1 MIKCYILSVFLQVEG
16 IGYDFVP
23 TVLDR
28 SVVDKWYKVGDKEAF
43 TFARRL
49 IREEGLLCGK
59 YVKFDTIRGMFL
71 LSGFLVEYYQL
82 ICVLLL
88 YQVAHVEVLWLLLCK
103 QHRLWGRDRGVL
115 SCCRTLSATTC
126 KAKYS
131 PPCNKNNIAQECL
144 WVQFHVFLKHVI
156 P

>member
-1 MIKCYILSVFLQVEG
+1 MVKYYILSVFSQVEG

-59 YVKFDTIRGMFL
+59 YVKSDSIRGMFL
-71 LSGFLVEYYQL
+71 LSGFLVD
-82 ICVLLL
+82 I
-88 YQVAHVEVLWLLLCK
+88 
-103 QHRLWGRDRGVL
+103 
-115 SCCRTLSATTC
+115 
-126 KAKYS
+126 
-131 PPCNKNNIAQECL
+131 
-144 WVQFHVFLKHVI
+144 VI
-156 P
+156 N